1 MGSNPIPRT
10 TTLLLLKRNL
20 NETEWIKIII
30 LKNYKEVE
38 YLLSKGVNWGEDG
51 IETTH
56 SRHSG
61 KTYRLCESKRN
72 LELIKNYRNGIIAK

>member
-1 MGSNPIPRT
+1 MGNIIW
-10 TTLLLLKRNL
+10 KK
-20 NETEWIKIII
+20 WIKIVI

-72 LELIKNYRNGIIAK
+72 LYLLEEYRKNIIAK